1 MEKEKVNKED
11 FASFQRGLAQARAYL
26 NEGAREGYVVHDPI
40 DVRAIR
46 ERLELTRKAFAEVY
60 GFDVRTV
67 EQWEQGRRRP
77 DRSTATYLRIINEHA
92 EEIARYVSDLA
103 RHPDAGRQ
111 ETLFA

>member
-1 MEKEKVNKED
+1 MNKED
-11 FASFQRGLAQARAYL
+11 FASFQRGLTQAKAYL

-77 DRSTATYLRIINEHA
+77 DRSTATYLRIINAHA

-103 RHPDAGRQ
+103 RHPDAALQ
-111 ETLFA
+111 ETLSA